1 MVSSYQ
7 MNGDDF
13 LKVDNSPITFLWINA
28 IKEQQVKIE
37 SLRKQQEEIIK
48 ELDILRNSMP

>member
-1 MVSSYQ
+1 MV
-7 MNGDDF
+7 
-13 LKVDNSPITFLWINA
+13 LK
-28 IKEQQVKIE
+28 IKECVFIEEIALLIVLKRIKIE